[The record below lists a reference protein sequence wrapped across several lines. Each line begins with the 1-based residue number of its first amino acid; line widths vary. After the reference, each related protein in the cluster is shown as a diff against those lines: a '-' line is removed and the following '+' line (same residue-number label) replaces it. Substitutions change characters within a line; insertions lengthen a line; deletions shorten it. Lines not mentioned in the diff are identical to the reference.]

1 MLPRFEDCH
10 VSILKDRL
18 LLRIHD
24 CKFLEEDHEYLTGTT
39 PLSRAQINDWA
50 KNFRY
55 RFKDASRRETELKK
69 KGKETVCCIPFLLST
84 VAITQRLR
92 LNLSQPV

>member
-24 CKFLEEDHEYLTGTT
+24 CKLLEEDHEYLTGTT

-50 KNFRY
+50 KNFRH
-55 RFKDASRRETELKK
+55 RFKDASKRETEFKK
-69 KGKETVCCIPFLLST
+69 KGKETVRWISSLIST
-84 VAITQRLR
+84 VEITQRL
-92 LNLSQPV
+92 N